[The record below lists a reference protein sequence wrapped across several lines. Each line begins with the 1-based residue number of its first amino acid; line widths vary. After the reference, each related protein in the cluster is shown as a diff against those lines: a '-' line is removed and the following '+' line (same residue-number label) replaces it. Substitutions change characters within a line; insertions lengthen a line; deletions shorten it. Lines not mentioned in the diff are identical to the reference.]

1 MTVPY
6 FNKYIK
12 EQNEL
17 SAKVKLMCIKLL
29 FEKNCIDYTMT
40 ISEYNKNGNIMI
52 LRNFSLW
59 MKLMEIKKLC
69 IK

>member
-52 LRNFSLW
+52 LRNFSL
-59 MKLMEIKKLC
+59 
-69 IK
+69 